1 MLKRYYAI
9 TLLTSIF
16 TTITTGNLIRS
27 TNGAK
32 AFSNPTGS
40 KGQSWE
46 KRPIHRSDDSSLH
59 RKTNFYFYQPDIND
73 PVSRHMGLRQPLP
86 YEPQMGGV
94 GKEAAIL
101 WKHHAGTFTALKVDF
116 LNHHPGVD
124 YGLEKLEDVLKRSL
138 GQVHPIG

>member
-1 MLKRYYAI
+1 MAPRLSQIPLAQRAKVGKAPYTSVRLSLPSIAKQ
-9 TLLTSIF
+9 LTFI
-16 TTITTGNLIRS
+16 
-27 TNGAK
+27 K
-32 AFSNPTGS
+32 
-40 KGQSWE
+40 
-46 KRPIHRSDDSSLH
+46 
-59 RKTNFYFYQPDIND
+59 PDIND